1 MTEGGGNAVNWIVGG
16 GVALLGVL
24 GLFLASGAKDLGI
37 GLFGYVLFGFAVL
50 FDFALIRRSV
60 GRPRD

>member
-1 MTEGGGNAVNWIVGG
+1 MTEGGSEAVNWIIGG
-16 GVALLGVL
+16 MVALLGIL
-24 GLFLASGAKDLGI
+24 GLFLASGASDFGI
-37 GLFGYVLFGFAVL
+37 SLFGFALFGFAVL